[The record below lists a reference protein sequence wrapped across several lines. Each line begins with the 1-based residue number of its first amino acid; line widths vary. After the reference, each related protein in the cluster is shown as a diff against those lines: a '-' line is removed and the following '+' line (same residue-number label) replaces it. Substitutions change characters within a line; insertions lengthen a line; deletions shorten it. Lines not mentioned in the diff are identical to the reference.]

1 MRNILENG
9 SAHTTTMNVLTKA
22 FLYHFCCLALYWG
35 KNLPALWLQVWWA
48 NEKGQVT
55 NTRLITRHQ
64 EFFLNSEKYF
74 LKYINFLS
82 SCIFSCQIE
91 MFHQMRHTNMFRYKI
106 INYLV
111 VQESLELL
119 DHLVFLGFL
128 AVQEAPCFLGQKIFS
143 QRHQVDLEEKCNE
156 EFLC

>member
-1 MRNILENG
+1 M
-9 SAHTTTMNVLTKA
+9 VLLIRQQWMFWLKLFYTIFFLLSLMLREKLARSLAAGVVGKWKGPGYKYKVDNKA
-22 FLYHFCCLALYWG
+22 
-35 KNLPALWLQVWWA
+35 PRV
-48 NEKGQVT
+48 
-55 NTRLITRHQ
+55 
-64 EFFLNSEKYF
+64 FLNSEKYF